1 MDADDEPMTDQARV
15 DGVHMRSAMEE
26 AAAARCRTSPNPWV
40 GAVVVADGE
49 VVGAGATSPPGG
61 SHAEVVALAAA
72 GGEARGAT
80 LYATLEPCCHTG
92 RTGPCTTAILEAG
105 VGRVVVGIVD
115 PDPEVAGRGL
125 TVLEEAG
132 LDVEVGVEADAIAAQ
147 LEPYLHHRRTGR
159 PYVVLKLA
167 ATLDGRIAAPDGTSA
182 WITGAEARID
192 VHRLRAESNAVCV
205 GAGTVRADDPELT
218 VRDWPGAGDAGAH
231 DPRRIVLGVVP
242 EGARVRPAVA
252 HDGSLDDLL
261 DDLGADGVLQ
271 LLIEGGADVAGRFH
285 RAGLVDR
292 YVVYLA
298 PAILGGDD
306 GRPLFAGPGG
316 PTMADLRRGRFAAV
330 TALGGDLRLDLV
342 LDG

>member
-1 MDADDEPMTDQARV
+1 MVVV
-15 DGVHMRSAMEE
+15 DGRM
-26 AAAARCRTSPNPWV
+26 V
-40 GAVVVADGE
+40 GS
-49 VVGAGATSPPGG
+49 GATQPPGG
-61 SHAEVVALAAA
+61 AHAERVALAEAGPAA
-72 GGEARGAT
+72 AGAT
-80 LYATLEPCCHTG
+80 LYTTLEPCDHEG
-92 RTGPCTTAILEAG
+92 RTAPCTDAIIGAG
-105 VGRVVVGIVD
+105 VARVVVGIGD
-115 PDPEVAGRGL
+115 PDPEVSGRGIGRL
-125 TVLEEAG
+125 REAG
-132 LDVEVGVEADAIAAQ
+132 LDVDVGV
-147 LEPYLHHRRTGR
+147 LEDEVSDTLAPYLHHRRTGR